1 MYGLPHR
8 AATQARVVDS
18 ARTATRLRLY
28 SSVLFISQCFA
39 GCLAS
44 VVATGLILLLEE
56 KPLEAPEVDK
66 RRMSMDPTVPLQ
78 VAPASCIPE
87 IKQAETLIVH

>member
-1 MYGLPHR
+1 MLILGAVSYIWPSIQSSDPSN
-8 AATQARVVDS
+8 QAEAV
-18 ARTATRLRLY
+18 
-28 SSVLFISQCFA
+28 FA